1 MRDALLRDLASLPHK
16 INMTVDTRLAAP
28 MLNGECIEIKHHQ
41 NIWDIWSNIMQEAD
55 ALILI
60 APESNGILLK
70 LTQMASRYKA
80 LILGCK
86 EKEIAVFSD
95 KMATYLALKAADIA
109 TIDSY
114 ALNEIKALTESRYIV
129 KPIDGA
135 GCSETYFFA
144 CLKDLSR
151 WLVNSADDTKQGYI
165 VQPFIE
171 GIAASISC
179 LMQKGVVYVLSCNQQ
194 LISFEHNQ
202 LQFNGCLING
212 MQAHWPLFE
221 QLANQVAAA
230 FPHLAGYVGID
241 VILSN
246 NKLLIVEINPR
257 ITTSYAGLSEATG
270 LNVTALLMNSFNN
283 PSFKMP
289 TIQRNLVAI
298 HV

>member
-1 MRDALLRDLASLPHK
+1 MRDALLRDLANLPYK
-16 INMTVDTRLAAP
+16 INMTVDVRLAMP
-28 MLNGECIEIKHHQ
+28 MLNSEWFEIKHHQ
-41 NIWDIWSNIMQEAD
+41 NVWDIWLSIMQEAD

-60 APESNGILLK
+60 APESDGILLK
-70 LTQMASRYKA
+70 LTKMASQHKA

-86 EKEIAVFSD
+86 EADVALFGD
-95 KMATYLALKAADIA
+95 KMATYLALKAAGIA

-114 ALNEIKALTESRYIV
+114 LLNTVTTFAESKYIV

-144 CLKDLSR
+144 CQKDLSN
-151 WLVNSADDTKQGYI
+151 WLKNTIKDKKEGYI
-165 VQPFIE
+165 IQPFME
-171 GIAASISC
+171 GTAASISC
-179 LMQKGVVYVLSCNQQ
+179 LMQKGSAYMLSCNEQF
-194 LISFEHNQ
+194 ISVEHNQ
-202 LQFNGCLING
+202 LTFNGCLING
-212 MQAHWPLFE
+212 MQAYSSMLE

-230 FPHLAGYVGID
+230 FPQLAGYVGID

-246 NKLLIVEINPR
+246 NKLYIVEINPR

-270 LNVTALLMNSFNN
+270 LNVTALLIDSFNN

-289 TIQRNLVAI
+289 TTEHNLVTI